1 MGKTNETFTIDV
13 SQLKNYTEKEIK
25 ETLNKHTKRE
35 LLENLLVWKGQARL
49 FERLLDEE
57 RMQLKTK

>member
-35 LLENLLVWKGQARL
+35 LLENLLVWKGQARH

-57 RMQLKTK
+57 RMQLKK

>member
-1 MGKTNETFTIDV
+1 MENTNETFTIDV

-25 ETLNKHTKRE
+25 ETLNKYTKRE

-57 RMQLKTK
+57 RMQVKK